1 MTSFSSDGPGDG
13 DLGQRLDKWLWYA
26 RVMKSRTASA
36 ELIMAGR
43 VRLNRTRVAK
53 PSQPVRAGDVLTIAL
68 RGKVQVL
75 RVLATGL
82 RRGPPAE
89 AKRLYETVGDP
100 GNGTVLGT
108 RAGQAGAGTLSDRLE
123 GRK

>member
-1 MTSFSSDGPGDG
+1 MTGFSSDGPGDG

-68 RGKVQVL
+68 RGRVQVL
-75 RVLATGL
+75 RVLAAGL

-89 AKRLYETVGDP
+89 ARRLYEVVGDA
-100 GNGTVLGT
+100 GSGTALGT
-108 RAGQAGAGTLSDRLE
+108 RAGQAGTGALSDRPE